1 MFNKFF
7 GEFDKFLCITVI
19 YIYSKQLVMIVITD
33 LVNTDCEFTMS
44 HHVILKQPLIVKS
57 LKWMYAVFLFW
68 LTGILRHFNPELR
81 CFFYNNVFICRKHIM
96 LHHFMLQQRETET
109 P

>member
-1 MFNKFF
+1 MFNKFL
-7 GEFDKFLCITVI
+7 GEFEFLCITII

-57 LKWMYAVFLFW
+57 LK
-68 LTGILRHFNPELR
+68 
-81 CFFYNNVFICRKHIM
+81 
-96 LHHFMLQQRETET
+96 
-109 P
+109 

>member
-1 MFNKFF
+1 MFNKVLV
-7 GEFDKFLCITVI
+7 EFEFLITII

-57 LKWMYAVFLFW
+57 LKLMSAVFLFW
-68 LTGILRHFNPELR
+68 LTGILKVKGTKNSTFLK
-81 CFFYNNVFICRKHIM
+81 YNLLKHGEK
-96 LHHFMLQQRETET
+96 LWTQA
-109 P
+109 

>member
-1 MFNKFF
+1 MFNKVLV
-7 GEFDKFLCITVI
+7 EFEFLITII
-19 YIYSKQLVMIVITD
+19 YIYSKQLLMIVITD

-57 LKWMYAVFLFW
+57 LKLMSAVFRFW
-68 LTGILRHFNPELR
+68 VTGILRRFNPELR
-81 CFFYNNVFICRKHIM
+81 CLFYNNVFICRNHIM
-96 LHHFMLQQRETET
+96 LHHFMLQQHETKT